1 MPIFETLEDL
11 AGAGIAAGPL
21 IGLDPGT
28 KTIGVAASDP
38 SRLMAMPV
46 ETVRKTKFTAD
57 AERLLALTAERKAA
71 AIVLGLPRN
80 MDGSEGPRCQST
92 RAFARNLDIVFEN
105 EDLHELDVFILLDG
119 AKPIVV
125 ECKSGEFRQDI
136 EKYLKLRR
144 RLGIDRS
151 QFIVFSPDL
160 AEDQAA
166 ALSNMYELTF
176 ANRERLTA
184 HLRSLIH

>member
-1 MPIFETLEDL
+1 MKALVQLQE
-11 AGAGIAAGPL
+11 A
-21 IGLDPGT
+21 
-28 KTIGVAASDP
+28 
-38 SRLMAMPV
+38 R
-46 ETVRKTKFTAD
+46 RD
-57 AERLLALTAERKAA
+57 A
-71 AIVLGLPRN
+71 
-80 MDGSEGPRCQST
+80 
-92 RAFARNLDIVFEN
+92 AFARNLDIVFEN